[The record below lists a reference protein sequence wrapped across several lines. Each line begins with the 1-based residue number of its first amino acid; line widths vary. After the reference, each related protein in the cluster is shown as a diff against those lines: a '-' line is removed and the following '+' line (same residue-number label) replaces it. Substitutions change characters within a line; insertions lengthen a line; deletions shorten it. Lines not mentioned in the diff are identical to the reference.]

1 MNFSFF
7 FLWIWAVLSLFPT
20 IEQPKTDV
28 DITHC
33 TTEFA
38 QLASDVNY
46 RNAHELPVAVNT
58 ELLEGKKIS
67 WRTPDGQ
74 RGYGYEVG
82 GESETNKFVF
92 VIHEWWGL
100 NDNVKME
107 AQKIQEELGDVRVIA
122 LDLYDGQVATTGED
136 AGKYMQSVKR
146 ERAEAIINGAI
157 EFVGEDAKI
166 ATIGWCFGGGWSL
179 QTSILAGEQAAA
191 CVMYYGMPEKDLERL
206 GTIKTP
212 VLGIFAKQDGW
223 ITPEVAEEFEGNMQ
237 KVGKEVDVHI
247 FDAKHAFANPS
258 SPAYNE
264 AAAQEAWRLSS
275 AFMKEGLE

>member
-1 MNFSFF
+1 MKFSFL
-7 FLWIWAVLSLFPT
+7 FLWIWIVAGFLSP
-20 IEQPKTDV
+20 EQQHKTDA

-38 QLASDVNY
+38 SLVENEAF
-46 RNAHELPVAVNT
+46 RNAHALPVQIKT

-74 RGYGYEVG
+74 RGYGYEVN
-82 GESETNKFVF
+82 GEATSNKFVF

-122 LDLYDGQVATTGED
+122 LDLYDGQVATTRED

-146 ERAEAIINGAI
+146 ERAEAIIKGAI
-157 EFVGEDAKI
+157 EFVGEEAKI

-191 CVMYYGMPEKDLERL
+191 CVMYYGMPEKDLDRL

-264 AAAQEAWRLSS
+264 PAAQEAWRLSS
-275 AFMKEGLE
+275 AFIKEGLM